1 LIRAILL
8 KQYYLLMMNHEN
20 SVYSG
25 PMPLVRWIW
34 RSYFRA
40 SLMPLLVVEVALISL
55 YFISNEITNR
65 ENIQAIRMVA
75 EQDVTNTAFREAVGI
90 NRQLE
95 GIAQATEFLRQHTA
109 IVMTGAKPFELD
121 DPDRFAYSKDGA
133 FYTTKDTGS
142 AAVFYSGHVPIGDT
156 ERKKAYRSAGLD
168 DAYIGIKNAFPL
180 IVQLYYNTHDSLN
193 RIYPYFEVLS
203 QYPSRMNIPSY
214 NFYYEAD
221 ARHNPQR
228 KVVWTDVYVDPA
240 GQGWMTSCIAPVY
253 SGDFLEGVVG
263 LDITVD
269 AIIADVLDLKVPWN
283 GYGLLVSRNGT
294 IIALPKAGESDWGVK
309 EFTKHEYSEAI
320 HKDTFKPASFNVY
333 ERDKNSALSK
343 GLREKSNG
351 TVHTDL
357 NGKRIVSWATIPQTG
372 WKLLI
377 TVPESEVYATS
388 TALAG
393 RLNNLA
399 WLMLA
404 GMLVFYIIFFSFL
417 YRRARQMTEF
427 ISKPLEA
434 IDRMVTSVAA
444 GNYQQN
450 TPDFFVAELNRTA
463 EGIVQMGGQIDA
475 AGKSRKIAEAALV
488 ELSSRLQSIFDLSP
502 DGFIS
507 IDANAM
513 VIMVNPA
520 FCRITETASA
530 DWLGI
535 SEDELWQRIESLTHA
550 PLNVLKAQ
558 NNFKLELLRPT
569 WRVLQCVIRDI
580 SLDNVFN
587 AGKVIYMY
595 DITRE
600 VELDRMKSQFLA
612 TAAHE
617 LRTPLTTV
625 MGYSE
630 LLAND
635 MVPANKKSMAV
646 NAILDQSRW
655 LVNIINELLD
665 LARIEAGGIMDF
677 NIQAYA
683 ADQLVI
689 DAVNVF
695 AVPAGRGEVR
705 CELVAGLYVGV
716 DKDKFKAV
724 IFNLLDNAYKY
735 SFNGDVVIRVLEKTS
750 DNIPYVGFQVEDAG
764 IGMTE
769 AQVAHVFERFWRAD
783 ASGNIPGTGLGMSI
797 SNEIIRLM
805 GGAIEIASQKD
816 TGTRM
821 TVWLTKTSS
830 RPEVGTH

>member
-1 LIRAILL
+1 MI
-8 KQYYLLMMNHEN
+8 NHEN
-20 SVYSG
+20 SIYNG
-25 PMPLVRWIW
+25 PIPLVRWIW

-40 SLMPLLVVEVALISL
+40 SLMPLLIVEVALISL

-65 ENIQAIRMVA
+65 ENIQTIRMVA
-75 EQDVTNTAFREAVGI
+75 EQEVANTAIRESAGI

-95 GIAQATEFLRQHTA
+95 GIARATEFLRQYTT
-109 IVMTGAKPFELD
+109 IVMTGDKPFELD
-121 DPDRFAYSKDGA
+121 DPNRFAYTKEGA
-133 FYTTKDTGS
+133 FYTTKDTGG
-142 AAVFYSGHVPIGDT
+142 AAVFYSGYVPIGEN

-168 DAYIGIKNAFPL
+168 EAYIGIKKAFPL

-221 ARHNPQR
+221 AKHNPLR

-253 SGDFLEGVVG
+253 SNDFLEGVVG

-269 AIIADVLDLKVPWN
+269 TIIDDVLDLKIPWN

-320 HKDTFKPASFNVY
+320 QKDTFKPASFNIF
-333 ERDKNSALSK
+333 EREKNAALSK
-343 GLREKSNG
+343 ELKEKPNG

-357 NGKRIVSWATIPQTG
+357 NGKRIVSWATIPETG

-377 TVPESEVYATS
+377 TVPENEVYAPS
-388 TALAG
+388 ALLAA
-393 RLNNLA
+393 RLNILA
-399 WLMLA
+399 WLMLG
-404 GMLVFYIIFFSFL
+404 GMLIFYIIFFSFL

-450 TPDFFVAELNRTA
+450 APDFFVAELNRTA

-507 IDANAM
+507 IDSNAM

-520 FCRITETASA
+520 FCRITETESA

-535 SEDELWQRIESLTHA
+535 SEGELWQRLESLTQF
-550 PLNVLKAQ
+550 PLDALKRQ
-558 NNFKLELLRPT
+558 NNFKLELLKPT

-580 SLDNVFN
+580 SLDDASNT
-587 AGKVIYMY
+587 GKVIYLY

-635 MVPANKKSMAV
+635 MVPTNKKSIAV

-655 LVNIINELLD
+655 LVKIINELLD
-665 LARIEAGGIMDF
+665 LARIEAGGVMDF
-677 NIQAYA
+677 DVKAYL
-683 ADQLVI
+683 ADQLMI
-689 DAVNVF
+689 DAVKAF
-695 AVPAGRGEVR
+695 TVPAGRTDVRYEVID
-705 CELVAGLYVGV
+705 GLYVEV
-716 DKDKFKAV
+716 DKDKLKAV
-724 IFNLLDNAYKY
+724 LFNLLDNAYKY
-735 SFNGDVVIRVLEKTS
+735 SLDGEVVIRVLEKTT
-750 DNIPYVGFQVEDAG
+750 DNISYVGFQVEDVG

-769 AQVAHVFERFWRAD
+769 GQVAHVFERFWRAD
-783 ASGNIPGTGLGMSI
+783 SSGNIPGTGLGMSI

-805 GGAIEIASQKD
+805 GGTIEIASQAGK
-816 TGTRM
+816 GTKM
-821 TVWLTKTSS
+821 TVWLTQSFP
-830 RPEVGTH
+830 RHEAEPN

>member
-1 LIRAILL
+1 
-8 KQYYLLMMNHEN
+8 MMKHDNMTN
-20 SVYSG
+20 NG

-65 ENIQAIRMVA
+65 ENLKAIRMVA
-75 EQDVTNTAFREAVGI
+75 EHDVTNTAFREAVGI

-95 GIAQATEFLRQHTA
+95 SIAQATEFLRQHTA
-109 IVMTGAKPFELD
+109 IVMNGAKPFESD
-121 DPDRFAYSKDGA
+121 DPSRFAYSKQGT
-133 FYTTKDTGS
+133 FYTTKDTGG
-142 AAVFYSGHVPIGDT
+142 AAVFYSGYVPIGET

-221 ARHNPQR
+221 AKHNPQR

-253 SGDFLEGVVG
+253 STDFLEGVVG

-294 IIALPKAGESDWGVK
+294 IIALPKAGEPDWGVK

-320 HKDTFKPASFNVY
+320 QKDTFKPASFNVF
-333 ERDKNSALSK
+333 ERDSNSDLSK
-343 GLREKSNG
+343 ALREKSSG

-357 NGKRIVSWATIPQTG
+357 NGKRIVSWATIPETG

-388 TALAG
+388 NSLAE
-393 RLNNLA
+393 RLNKLA

-404 GMLVFYIIFFSFL
+404 GMLVFYIIFFLFL
-417 YRRARQMTEF
+417 YRSARQMTES
-427 ISKPLEA
+427 ISKPLEV
-434 IDRMVTSVAA
+434 IDRMVTKVAA

-450 TPDFFVAELNRTA
+450 APDFFVTELNRTA
-463 EGIVQMGGQIDA
+463 EGIVQMSGQIEA
-475 AGKSRKIAEAALV
+475 AGKSRKIAEAALID
-488 ELSSRLQSIFDLSP
+488 LSTRLQSIFDLSP

-507 IDANAM
+507 IDNNSI

-520 FCRITETASA
+520 FCRITETDPA

-535 SEDELWQRIESLTHA
+535 EEGELWQRIESLTHA
-550 PLNVLKAQ
+550 PLNVLKLQ
-558 NNFKLELLRPT
+558 DNFRLELMKPI

-580 SLDNVFN
+580 SLDHVFN
-587 AGKVIYMY
+587 AGKVIYMH

-683 ADQLVI
+683 ADQLVM
-689 DAVNVF
+689 DAVKVF
-695 AVPAGRGEVR
+695 ALPADRGEVH
-705 CELVAGLYVGV
+705 CELVAGLYVDV

-724 IFNLLDNAYKY
+724 LFNLLDNAYKY
-735 SFNGDVVIRVLEKTS
+735 SFNGDVVIRILEKTS
-750 DNIPYVGFQVEDAG
+750 DNIHYVGFQVEDAG

-769 AQVAHVFERFWRAD
+769 SQVGRVFERFWRAD

-797 SNEIIRLM
+797 SNEIISLM
-805 GGAIEIASQKD
+805 GGSIEIASQIGQ
-816 TGTRM
+816 GTKM
-821 TVWLTKTSS
+821 TAWLTKTFLS
-830 RPEVGTH
+830 PENASH

>member
-1 LIRAILL
+1 
-8 KQYYLLMMNHEN
+8 MMNHEN
-20 SVYSG
+20 TIYNG
-25 PMPLVRWIW
+25 PIPLVRWIW

-40 SLMPLLVVEVALISL
+40 SLMPLLIVEVALISL

-95 GIAQATEFLRQHTA
+95 GIAHATEFLRKQTA
-109 IVMTGAKPFELD
+109 VVMTGVKPLELD
-121 DPDRFAYSKDGA
+121 DPDRFAYSKEGA
-133 FYTTKDTGS
+133 FYTTKDTGR
-142 AAVFYSGHVPIGDT
+142 AAVFYSGYVPIGES

-168 DAYIGIKNAFPL
+168 DAYIGIKKAFPL

-221 ARHNPQR
+221 AKHNPQR

-253 SGDFLEGVVG
+253 SDNFLEGVVG
-263 LDITVD
+263 LDVTVD

-320 HKDTFKPASFNVY
+320 HKDTFKPASFNVF
-333 ERDKNSALSK
+333 ERDKDSALSK
-343 GLREKSNG
+343 SLRDKPNG

-357 NGKRIVSWATIPQTG
+357 NGKRIVSWATIPETG

-388 TALAG
+388 TSLAA
-393 RLNNLA
+393 RLNKLA
-399 WLMLA
+399 WLMLG
-404 GMLVFYIIFFSFL
+404 GMLIFYIIFFSFL
-417 YRRARQMTEF
+417 YRRARHMTEF

-434 IDRMVTSVAA
+434 IDLMVTSVAA
-444 GNYQQN
+444 GNYQQQA
-450 TPDFFVAELNRTA
+450 PDFFVAELNRTA

-475 AGKSRKIAEAALV
+475 AGKSREIAEAALV

-507 IDANAM
+507 IDSNAM

-520 FCRITETASA
+520 FCRITETEPS

-535 SEDELWQRIESLTHA
+535 SEGELWQRLESLTQT
-550 PLNVLKAQ
+550 PLDVLKRQ
-558 NNFKLELLRPT
+558 SNFKLELLKPT

-580 SLDNVFN
+580 SLDD
-587 AGKVIYMY
+587 ASSTGKVIYMY

-635 MVPANKKSMAV
+635 MVPTNKKSIAV
-646 NAILDQSRW
+646 NAILEQSRW
-655 LVNIINELLD
+655 LVKIINELLD
-665 LARIEAGGIMDF
+665 LARIEAGGLMDF
-677 NIQAYA
+677 HIQAYL
-683 ADQLVI
+683 ADQLAL
-689 DAVNVF
+689 DAVNAF
-695 AVPAGRGEVR
+695 TVPTGRSEVST
-705 CELVAGLYVGV
+705 EVVDGLYVDV
-716 DKDKFKAV
+716 DKDKLKAV
-724 IFNLLDNAYKY
+724 LFNLLDNAYKY
-735 SFNGDVVIRVLEKTS
+735 SLDGDVVIRVLEKTA
-750 DNIPYVGFQVEDAG
+750 DNISYVGFQVEDVG

-769 AQVAHVFERFWRAD
+769 SQVTHVFERFWRAD
-783 ASGNIPGTGLGMSI
+783 SSGNIPGTGLGMSI

-805 GGAIEIASQKD
+805 GGTIEIASQIGK
-816 TGTRM
+816 GTKM
-821 TVWLTKTSS
+821 TVWLTQTQPRNQI
-830 RPEVGTH
+830 RPD

>member
-1 LIRAILL
+1 
-8 KQYYLLMMNHEN
+8 MMNHKSAIYN
-20 SVYSG
+20 G
-25 PMPLVRWIW
+25 PIPLVRWIW

-40 SLMPLLVVEVALISL
+40 SLIPLLIVEVALISL

-65 ENIQAIRMVA
+65 ENIQAIRTVA
-75 EQDVTNTAFREAVGI
+75 EQDVATTAMREAVGI

-95 GIAQATEFLRQHTA
+95 GIARATEFLRQHTA
-109 IVMTGAKPFELD
+109 TVMTGNKPVELD
-121 DPDRFAYSKDGA
+121 DPDRFAYSREGA
-133 FYTTKDTGS
+133 YYTTKDTGG
-142 AAVFYSGHVPIGDT
+142 AAVFYSGYVPIGEN

-221 ARHNPQR
+221 AKHNPQR
-228 KVVWTDVYVDPA
+228 KVIWTDVYVDPA

-253 SGDFLEGVVG
+253 SNDFLEGVIG

-269 AIIADVLDLKVPWN
+269 AIIADVLDLKIPWN

-294 IIALPKAGESDWGVK
+294 IIALPKAGEADWGIK

-320 HKDTFKPASFNVY
+320 HKDTFKPASFNVF
-333 ERDKNSALSK
+333 ERDKNAALSK
-343 GLREKSNG
+343 DLREKPNG

-357 NGKRIVSWATIPQTG
+357 NGKRIVSWATIPETG

-377 TVPESEVYATS
+377 TVPEAEVYATS
-388 TALAG
+388 ASLAA
-393 RLNNLA
+393 RLNKLA
-399 WLMLA
+399 WLMLG

-434 IDRMVTSVAA
+434 IDGMVASVAA
-444 GNYQQN
+444 GNYQQSA
-450 TPDFFVAELNRTA
+450 PDFFVAELNRTA
-463 EGIVQMGGQIDA
+463 EGIVQMGSQIEA
-475 AGKSRKIAEAALV
+475 AGKSRNIAEAALV
-488 ELSSRLQSIFDLSP
+488 ELSNRLQSIFDLSP

-507 IDANAM
+507 TDSNAM

-520 FCRITETASA
+520 FCRITETEHD

-535 SEDELWQRIESLTHA
+535 SEDELWQRLESLTQI
-550 PLNVLKAQ
+550 PLDVLRRQ
-558 NNFKLELLRPT
+558 NNFKLELQKPT

-580 SLDNVFN
+580 GMNN
-587 AGKVIYMY
+587 ATNTGKVIYLY

-630 LLAND
+630 LLANE
-635 MVPANKKSMAV
+635 MVPANKKSIAI

-655 LVNIINELLD
+655 LVKIINELLD
-665 LARIEAGGIMDF
+665 LARIEAGGVMDF
-677 NIQAYA
+677 HIKPYA
-683 ADQLVI
+683 ADELVMEAV
-689 DAVNVF
+689 DAF
-695 AVPAGRGEVR
+695 AVPAARCAVR
-705 CELVAGLYVGV
+705 CEVVDGVHVAV

-724 IFNLLDNAYKY
+724 LLNVLDNAYKY
-735 SFNGDVVIRVLEKTS
+735 SSDGDVVIRILKKTIA
-750 DNIPYVGFQVEDAG
+750 NITYAGFQVEDAG

-769 AQVAHVFERFWRAD
+769 SQVSHVFERFWRAD

-805 GGAIEIASQKD
+805 EGNIEIASQPGK
-816 TGTRM
+816 GTRI
-821 TVWLTKTSS
+821 TVWLTQTLLRCEDGSNS
-830 RPEVGTH
+830 GI

>member
-1 LIRAILL
+1 MMNQKRAIH
-8 KQYYLLMMNHEN
+8 N
-20 SVYSG
+20 G

-40 SLMPLLVVEVALISL
+40 SLLPLLIVEVALISL

-65 ENIQAIRMVA
+65 ENIQAIRTVA
-75 EQDVTNTAFREAVGI
+75 EQDVAKTAMREAAGI

-95 GIAQATEFLRQHTA
+95 GIARATEFLRQHTA
-109 IVMTGAKPFELD
+109 IVMAGDKPFELD
-121 DPDRFAYSKDGA
+121 NPARFAYSEDGA
-133 FYTTKDTGS
+133 FYTTKDTGG
-142 AAVFYSGHVPIGDT
+142 AAVFYSGYVPIGDR
-156 ERKKAYRSAGLD
+156 ERKKAFRSAGLD

-221 ARHNPQR
+221 ATHNPQR

-240 GQGWMTSCIAPVY
+240 GMGWMTSCIAPVY
-253 SGDFLEGVVG
+253 SNDFLEGVVG

-294 IIALPKAGESDWGVK
+294 IIALPKAGEPDWGVK
-309 EFTKHEYSEAI
+309 EFTKHDYSEAI
-320 HKDTFKPASFNVY
+320 QKDTFKPASFNIF
-333 ERDKNSALSK
+333 ERDKNVALSK
-343 GLREKSNG
+343 DLREKPNG

-357 NGKRIVSWATIPQTG
+357 NGKRIVSWATIPETG

-388 TALAG
+388 TSLAA
-393 RLNNLA
+393 RLNRLA
-399 WLMLA
+399 WLMLG
-404 GMLVFYIIFFSFL
+404 GMLVFYIIFFTFL

-434 IDRMVTSVAA
+434 IDSMVSNVAA
-444 GNYQQN
+444 GNYQQHV
-450 TPDFFVAELNRTA
+450 PDFSVAELNRTA

-475 AGKSRKIAEAALV
+475 ASKSRQTAEAALV

-507 IDANAM
+507 IDANAI

-520 FCRITETASA
+520 FCRITDTESA
-530 DWLGI
+530 DWIGI
-535 SEDELWQRIESLTHA
+535 SEGELWQRLEAMTQGSLDA
-550 PLNVLKAQ
+550 LKRQ
-558 NNFKLELLRPT
+558 NSFKLELLRPA
-569 WRVLQCVIRDI
+569 WRVLQCVIQDI
-580 SLDNVFN
+580 SLDNASN
-587 AGKVIYMY
+587 TGKVIYMY
-595 DITRE
+595 DISRE

-655 LVNIINELLD
+655 LVKIVNELLD
-665 LARIEAGGIMDF
+665 LARIEAGGVMDF
-677 NIQAYA
+677 HIKTQSAH
-683 ADQLVI
+683 QLVI
-689 DAVNVF
+689 EAVSAF
-695 AVPAGRGEVR
+695 TVPTGRSEAR
-705 CELVAGLYVGV
+705 CEVVDSVYVDV

-724 IFNLLDNAYKY
+724 LFNLLDNAYKY
-735 SFNGDVVIRVLEKTS
+735 SFDGDVIIRILNKTT
-750 DNIPYVGFQVEDAG
+750 DNISYVGFQVEDAG

-769 AQVAHVFERFWRAD
+769 DQLAHVFERFWRAD

-805 GGAIEIASQKD
+805 GGTIEIVSQAGM
-816 TGTRM
+816 GTKM
-821 TVWLTKTSS
+821 TVWLVQTFPHRELGST
-830 RPEVGTH
+830 

>member
-1 LIRAILL
+1 MMNQKRAIH
-8 KQYYLLMMNHEN
+8 N
-20 SVYSG
+20 G

-40 SLMPLLVVEVALISL
+40 SLLPLLIVEVALISL

-65 ENIQAIRMVA
+65 ENIQAIRTVA
-75 EQDVTNTAFREAVGI
+75 EQDVAKTAMREAAGI

-95 GIAQATEFLRQHTA
+95 GIARATEFLRQHTT
-109 IVMTGAKPFELD
+109 IVMAGDKPFELD
-121 DPDRFAYSKDGA
+121 DPVRFAYSEDGA
-133 FYTTKDTGS
+133 FYTTKDTGG
-142 AAVFYSGHVPIGDT
+142 AAVFYSGYVPIGDR
-156 ERKKAYRSAGLD
+156 ERKKAFRSAGLD
-168 DAYIGIKNAFPL
+168 DAYIGIKKAFPL

-221 ARHNPQR
+221 AQHNPHR

-240 GQGWMTSCIAPVY
+240 GMGWMTSCIAPVY
-253 SGDFLEGVVG
+253 SNDFLEGVVG

-294 IIALPKAGESDWGVK
+294 IIALPKAGEPDWGVK
-309 EFTKHEYSEAI
+309 EFTKHDYSEAI
-320 HKDTFKPASFNVY
+320 QKDTFKPASFNIF
-333 ERDKNSALSK
+333 ERDKNVALSK
-343 GLREKSNG
+343 DLREKPNG

-357 NGKRIVSWATIPQTG
+357 NGKRIVSWATIPETG

-388 TALAG
+388 TSLAA
-393 RLNNLA
+393 RLNRLA
-399 WLMLA
+399 WLMLG
-404 GMLVFYIIFFSFL
+404 GMLVFYIIFFTFL

-434 IDRMVTSVAA
+434 IDSMVTNVAA
-444 GNYQQN
+444 GNYQQHV
-450 TPDFFVAELNRTA
+450 PDFSVAELNRTA

-475 AGKSRKIAEAALV
+475 ASKSRQTAEAALV

-520 FCRITETASA
+520 FCRITDTESA

-535 SEDELWQRIESLTHA
+535 SEGELWQRLEAMTQGSLDA
-550 PLNVLKAQ
+550 LKRQ
-558 NNFKLELLRPT
+558 NSFKLELLRPA
-569 WRVLQCVIRDI
+569 WRVLQCVIQDI
-580 SLDNVFN
+580 SLDNASN
-587 AGKVIYMY
+587 TGKVIYMY
-595 DITRE
+595 DISRE

-630 LLAND
+630 LLANE

-655 LVNIINELLD
+655 LVKIVNELLD
-665 LARIEAGGIMDF
+665 LARIEAGGVMDF
-677 NIQAYA
+677 HIKTQSAH
-683 ADQLVI
+683 QLVI
-689 DAVNVF
+689 EAISAF
-695 AVPAGRGEVR
+695 TVPTGRSEARYEV
-705 CELVAGLYVGV
+705 VDSVYVDV

-724 IFNLLDNAYKY
+724 LFNLLDNAYKY
-735 SFNGDVVIRVLEKTS
+735 SFDGDVIIRILNKTT
-750 DNIPYVGFQVEDAG
+750 DNISYVGFQVEDAG

-769 AQVAHVFERFWRAD
+769 DQLAHVFERFWRAD

-805 GGAIEIASQKD
+805 GGMIEIVSQAGM
-816 TGTRM
+816 GTKM
-821 TVWLTKTSS
+821 TVWLIQTFPHRELGST
-830 RPEVGTH
+830 

>member
-1 LIRAILL
+1 MMNQKRAIH
-8 KQYYLLMMNHEN
+8 N
-20 SVYSG
+20 G

-40 SLMPLLVVEVALISL
+40 SLLPLLIVEVALISL

-65 ENIQAIRMVA
+65 ENIQAIRTVA
-75 EQDVTNTAFREAVGI
+75 EQDVAKTAMREAAGI

-95 GIAQATEFLRQHTA
+95 GIARATEFLRQHTT
-109 IVMTGAKPFELD
+109 IVMAGDKPFELD
-121 DPDRFAYSKDGA
+121 NPTRFAYSEDGA
-133 FYTTKDTGS
+133 FYTTKDTGG
-142 AAVFYSGHVPIGDT
+142 AAVFYSGYVPIGDR

-221 ARHNPQR
+221 AKHNPQR

-240 GQGWMTSCIAPVY
+240 GMGWMTSCIAPVY
-253 SGDFLEGVVG
+253 SNDFLEGVVG

-269 AIIADVLDLKVPWN
+269 AIIADVLDLKVPWS

-294 IIALPKAGESDWGVK
+294 IIALPKAGEPDWGVK
-309 EFTKHEYSEAI
+309 EFTKHDYSEAI
-320 HKDTFKPASFNVY
+320 QKDTFKPASFNIF
-333 ERDKNSALSK
+333 ERDKNVALSK
-343 GLREKSNG
+343 DLREKPNG

-357 NGKRIVSWATIPQTG
+357 NGKRIVSWATIPETG

-388 TALAG
+388 TSLAA
-393 RLNNLA
+393 RLNRLA
-399 WLMLA
+399 WLML
-404 GMLVFYIIFFSFL
+404 GGLLVFYIIFFTFL

-434 IDRMVTSVAA
+434 IDSMVTNVAA
-444 GNYQQN
+444 GNYQQHV
-450 TPDFFVAELNRTA
+450 PDFSVAELNRTA

-475 AGKSRKIAEAALV
+475 ASKSRQTAEAALV

-520 FCRITETASA
+520 FCRITDTESA

-535 SEDELWQRIESLTHA
+535 SEGELWQRLEAMTQGSLDA
-550 PLNVLKAQ
+550 LKRQ
-558 NNFKLELLRPT
+558 NSFKLELLRPA
-569 WRVLQCVIRDI
+569 WRVLQCVIQDI
-580 SLDNVFN
+580 SLDNASN
-587 AGKVIYMY
+587 TGKVIYMY
-595 DITRE
+595 DISRE

-655 LVNIINELLD
+655 LVKIVNELLD
-665 LARIEAGGIMDF
+665 LARIEAGGVMDF
-677 NIQAYA
+677 HIKTQSAH
-683 ADQLVI
+683 QLVI
-689 DAVNVF
+689 EAISAF
-695 AVPAGRGEVR
+695 TVPTGRSEARYEV
-705 CELVAGLYVGV
+705 VDSVYVDV

-724 IFNLLDNAYKY
+724 LFNLLDNAYKY
-735 SFNGDVVIRVLEKTS
+735 SFDGDVIIRILNKTT
-750 DNIPYVGFQVEDAG
+750 DNISYVGFQVEDAG

-769 AQVAHVFERFWRAD
+769 DQLAHVFERFWRAD

-805 GGAIEIASQKD
+805 GGMIEIVSQAGM
-816 TGTRM
+816 GTKM
-821 TVWLTKTSS
+821 TVWLIQTFPHRELGST
-830 RPEVGTH
+830 

>member
-1 LIRAILL
+1 MMNQKRAIH
-8 KQYYLLMMNHEN
+8 N
-20 SVYSG
+20 G

-40 SLMPLLVVEVALISL
+40 SLLPLLIVEVALISL

-65 ENIQAIRMVA
+65 ENIQAIRTVA
-75 EQDVTNTAFREAVGI
+75 EQDVAKTAMREAAGI

-95 GIAQATEFLRQHTA
+95 GIARATEFLRQHTA
-109 IVMTGAKPFELD
+109 IVMAGDKPFELD
-121 DPDRFAYSKDGA
+121 NPARFAYSEDGA
-133 FYTTKDTGS
+133 FYTTKDTGG
-142 AAVFYSGHVPIGDT
+142 AAVFYSGYVPIGDR

-221 ARHNPQR
+221 AQHNPQR

-240 GQGWMTSCIAPVY
+240 GMGWMTSCIAPVY
-253 SGDFLEGVVG
+253 SNDFLEGVVG

-294 IIALPKAGESDWGVK
+294 IIALPKAGEPDWGVK
-309 EFTKHEYSEAI
+309 EFTKHDYSEAI
-320 HKDTFKPASFNVY
+320 QKDTFKPASFNIF
-333 ERDKNSALSK
+333 ERDKNVALSK
-343 GLREKSNG
+343 DLREKPNG

-357 NGKRIVSWATIPQTG
+357 NGKRIVSWATIPETG

-388 TALAG
+388 TSLAA
-393 RLNNLA
+393 RLNRLA
-399 WLMLA
+399 WLMLG
-404 GMLVFYIIFFSFL
+404 GMLVFYIIFFTFL

-434 IDRMVTSVAA
+434 IDSMVTNVAA
-444 GNYQQN
+444 GNYQQHV
-450 TPDFFVAELNRTA
+450 PDFSVAELNRTA

-475 AGKSRKIAEAALV
+475 ASKSRQTAEAALV

-520 FCRITETASA
+520 FCRITDTESA

-535 SEDELWQRIESLTHA
+535 SEGELWQRLEAMTQGSLDA
-550 PLNVLKAQ
+550 LKRQ
-558 NNFKLELLRPT
+558 NSFKLELLRPA
-569 WRVLQCVIRDI
+569 WRVLQCVIQDI
-580 SLDNVFN
+580 SLDNASN
-587 AGKVIYMY
+587 PGKVIYMY
-595 DITRE
+595 DISRE

-655 LVNIINELLD
+655 LVKIVNELLD
-665 LARIEAGGIMDF
+665 LARIEAGGVMDF
-677 NIQAYA
+677 HIKTQSAH
-683 ADQLVI
+683 QLVI
-689 DAVNVF
+689 EAIGAF
-695 AVPAGRGEVR
+695 TVPTGRSEARYEV
-705 CELVAGLYVGV
+705 VDSVYVDV

-724 IFNLLDNAYKY
+724 LFNLLDNAYKY
-735 SFNGDVVIRVLEKTS
+735 SFDGDVIIRILNKTT
-750 DNIPYVGFQVEDAG
+750 DNISYVGFQVEDAG

-769 AQVAHVFERFWRAD
+769 DQLAHVFERFWRAD

-805 GGAIEIASQKD
+805 GGMIEIVSQAGM
-816 TGTRM
+816 GTKM
-821 TVWLTKTSS
+821 TVWLIQTFPHRELGST
-830 RPEVGTH
+830 

>member
-1 LIRAILL
+1 MI
-8 KQYYLLMMNHEN
+8 NHDN
-20 SVYSG
+20 TIYKG
-25 PMPLVRWIW
+25 PIPLVRWIW

-65 ENIQAIRMVA
+65 ENIQTIRMVA
-75 EQDVTNTAFREAVGI
+75 EQDITNTAFREAVGI

-95 GIAQATEFLRQHTA
+95 GVARATEFLRQHTA
-109 IVMTGAKPFELD
+109 IVMTGTKSLELD
-121 DPDRFAYSKDGA
+121 DAKRFAYSKEGA

-142 AAVFYSGHVPIGDT
+142 AAVFYSGYIPIGET

-221 ARHNPQR
+221 AKHNPQR

-253 SGDFLEGVVG
+253 SHDFLEGVIG
-263 LDITVD
+263 LDITVEV
-269 AIIADVLDLKVPWN
+269 IIAEVLDLKVPWN

-309 EFTKHEYSEAI
+309 EFTEHEYSEAI
-320 HKDTFKPASFNVY
+320 HKDTFKPASFNVF

-343 GLREKSNG
+343 GLRDKPNG
-351 TVHTDL
+351 IMHTDL
-357 NGKRIVSWATIPQTG
+357 NGKRIVSWATIPETG

-388 TALAG
+388 TALAA
-393 RLNNLA
+393 RLNKLA
-399 WLMLA
+399 WLMLG

-434 IDRMVTSVAA
+434 IDSMVTSVAA
-444 GNYQQN
+444 GNYHQN
-450 TPDFFVAELNRTA
+450 APDFFVAELNRTA

-475 AGKSRKIAEAALV
+475 AGKSRRIAEAALV

-507 IDANAM
+507 INASAM

-520 FCRITETASA
+520 FCRITESVSA
-530 DWLGI
+530 DWMDI
-535 SEDELWQRIESLTHA
+535 SEYELWQRLESLTNA
-550 PLNVLKAQ
+550 PLNVLKTH
-558 NNFKLELLRPT
+558 NSFKLELLRPT

-587 AGKVIYMY
+587 AGKVVYMY

-635 MVPANKKSMAV
+635 MVPANKKSIAV

-665 LARIEAGGIMDF
+665 LARIEAGGIMDL
-677 NIQAYA
+677 NIQTYA
-683 ADQLVI
+683 AHQLVI
-689 DAVNVF
+689 DAVSVF
-695 AVPAGRGEVR
+695 TVPAGRGEVL
-705 CELVAGLYVGV
+705 CELVDGLYVDV

-724 IFNLLDNAYKY
+724 LFNLLDNAYKY

-750 DNIPYVGFQVEDAG
+750 DNIPYVGFQVEDVG
-764 IGMTE
+764 IGMTDV
-769 AQVAHVFERFWRAD
+769 QVTHVFERFWRAD

-797 SNEIIRLM
+797 SNEIISLM
-805 GGAIEIASQKD
+805 GGGIEIVSQIGQ
-816 TGTRM
+816 GTKM
-821 TVWLTKTSS
+821 TAWLTKT
-830 RPEVGTH
+830 G